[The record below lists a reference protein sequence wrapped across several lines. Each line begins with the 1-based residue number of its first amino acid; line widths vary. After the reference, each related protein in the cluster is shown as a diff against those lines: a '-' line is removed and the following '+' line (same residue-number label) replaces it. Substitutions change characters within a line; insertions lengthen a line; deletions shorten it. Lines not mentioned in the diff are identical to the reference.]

1 LADSATQGP
10 AVIRTGKITLN
21 GANPSPVVFGDATAA
36 TVSTGDGTFD
46 MTGVGDGGTI
56 IINPDGAGNQT
67 ATINAAAG
75 TSVSG
80 ASPSTNISGESDNS
94 FSIAIDGGAAADV
107 TLTLTGLDSGAAI
120 AGRMQT
126 QIQALGGAATAVTVA
141 YTTVYTVTSSKLGTD
156 SAIVIAAPSTG
167 GSICEELKIGT
178 AAGGVETAGT
188 GDCANL
194 AAVTATE
201 IAAVCTSDMTGLTAV
216 VDGDAVK
223 FTSDTTGKD
232 SSLVVGAGTLD
243 TVLTLTN
250 AAAYH
255 GAQSL
260 GYDSDMADAAYFVA
274 ATLNG
279 VAAASLGATGLSITS
294 RTAAG
299 FNVECETT
307 SSTAAVDLII
317 AGTAA

>member
-1 LADSATQGP
+1 
-10 AVIRTGKITLN
+10 
-21 GANPSPVVFGDATAA
+21 
-36 TVSTGDGTFD
+36 
-46 MTGVGDGGTI
+46 
-56 IINPDGAGNQT
+56 
-67 ATINAAAG
+67 
-75 TSVSG
+75 
-80 ASPSTNISGESDNS
+80 
-94 FSIAIDGGAAADV
+94 
-107 TLTLTGLDSGAAI
+107 
-120 AGRMQT
+120 MQT

-141 YTTVYTVTSSKLGTD
+141 YTTVYTVTSGTLGTG

-201 IAAVCTSDMTGLTAV
+201 IVAVCTSDMTGLTAV

-223 FTSDTTGKD
+223 FTSATTGKG

-250 AAAYH
+250 SAAYH

-260 GYDSDMADAAYFVA
+260 GYATDMADAAYFVA